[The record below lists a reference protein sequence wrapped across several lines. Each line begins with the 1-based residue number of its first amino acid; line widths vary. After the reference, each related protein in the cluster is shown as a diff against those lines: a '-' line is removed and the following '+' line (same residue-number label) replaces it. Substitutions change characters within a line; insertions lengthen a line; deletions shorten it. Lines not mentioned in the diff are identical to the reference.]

1 MGTVKPLAHRSIF
14 LPVLS
19 GMIVV
24 AWVTLVVWDRS
35 PYGRYLK
42 HEQLGAIASGA
53 GCAPIITQ
61 ALLYVLGWSLM
72 TAAMMLPT
80 TLPLLEIFQR
90 LTRQRVDHG
99 WLLAQVIGGY
109 LLVWLGFGIA
119 VHFFDLGLHRLFE
132 ASACL
137 QDN

>member
-1 MGTVKPLAHRSIF
+1 MGTVKPLAHRSVF

-53 GCAPIITQ
+53 GSAPIITQ

-80 TLPLLEIFQR
+80 TLPLLDIFRR

-132 ASACL
+132 ASAWL